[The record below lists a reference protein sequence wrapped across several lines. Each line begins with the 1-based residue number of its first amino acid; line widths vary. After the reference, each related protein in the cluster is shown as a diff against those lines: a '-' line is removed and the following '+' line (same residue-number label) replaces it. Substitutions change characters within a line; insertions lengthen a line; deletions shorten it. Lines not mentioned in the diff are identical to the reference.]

1 MINQSERKPDWL
13 RIKARQSDYFD
24 ETARRLACRGLHT
37 ICTSGKCPNLKECWS
52 AGTATFMI
60 LGEICTRS
68 CRFCATRS
76 GRPLPPNPYESM
88 KVADAVREMKLRHCV
103 LTSVDR
109 DDLPDG
115 GAAIWK
121 ATIEAVRTANPMTT
135 IEVLIPD
142 FKGDHPSLELV
153 ISAKPDILGHNL
165 ETVRRLTP
173 GVRSKAGYDR
183 SLELLKRASD
193 AGMVTKSGIM
203 AGLGETTEEI
213 LETMDDLLAAGCRI
227 FTMGQYLR
235 PSFDHL
241 PVSGYMHPDTFGYFK
256 KEALAK
262 GFMAAECGPLVRSSY
277 HAGEVMQQL
286 KK

>member
-1 MINQSERKPDWL
+1 MNSTQRKPGWL
-13 RIKARQSDYFD
+13 KIKARRTDHFD

-60 LGEICTRS
+60 LGNICTRS
-68 CRFCATRS
+68 CQFCATQT
-76 GRPLPPNPYESM
+76 GRPLPPDLLEPQ
-88 KVADAVREMKLRHCV
+88 KIADAVKEMKLTHCV

-115 GAAIWK
+115 GASFWANV
-121 ATIEAVRTANPMTT
+121 IETVRRINRDTT

-142 FKGDHPSLELV
+142 FQGNHEHLNTVL
-153 ISAKPDILGHNL
+153 AAHPDILGHNL

-173 GVRSKAGYDR
+173 SVRSSARYDR
-183 SLELLKRASD
+183 SLELIGRASE

-203 AGLGETTEEI
+203 SGLGETGDEI
-213 LETMDDLLAAGCRI
+213 LETMDDLRAVGCHI

-235 PSFDHL
+235 PSLDHL
-241 PVSGYMHPDTFGYFK
+241 PVSDYMHPDTFAHYK
-256 KEALAK
+256 AVALAK
-262 GFMAAECGPLVRSSY
+262 GFRAVECGPLVRSSY
-277 HAGEVMQQL
+277 HAEEALKNMQR
-286 KK
+286 

>member
-1 MINQSERKPDWL
+1 MNQSERKPDWL
-13 RIKARQSDYFD
+13 RIRARQSDHFD

-37 ICTSGKCPNLKECWS
+37 ICTSGKCPNIKECWS

-76 GRPLPPNPYESM
+76 GRPLPPDPYESM

-115 GAAIWK
+115 GASIWK
-121 ATIEAVRTANPMTT
+121 ATIDAIRIANPETT

-142 FKGDHPSLELV
+142 FKGDQESLELV

-173 GVRSKAGYDR
+173 QVRSKAGYDR

-203 AGLGETTEEI
+203 AGLGETSEEI
-213 LETMDDLLAAGCRI
+213 LETMDDLVAAGCRI

-235 PSFDHL
+235 PSFGHL
-241 PVSGYMHPDTFGYFK
+241 PVSGFMHPDTFEYFR

-262 GFMAAECGPLVRSSY
+262 GFFAAECGPLVRSSY

>member
-76 GRPLPPNPYESM
+76 GRPLPPDPYESM

-241 PVSGYMHPDTFGYFK
+241 PVSGYMHPDTFGYFR

>member
-1 MINQSERKPDWL
+1 MNQSERKPDWL

-76 GRPLPPNPYESM
+76 GRPLPPDPYESM

-241 PVSGYMHPDTFGYFK
+241 PVSGYMHPDTFGYFR

>member
-1 MINQSERKPDWL
+1 LINQSERKPDWL

-76 GRPLPPNPYESM
+76 GRPLPPDPYESM

-241 PVSGYMHPDTFGYFK
+241 PVSGYMHPDTFGYFR

>member
-1 MINQSERKPDWL
+1 
-13 RIKARQSDYFD
+13 
-24 ETARRLACRGLHT
+24 
-37 ICTSGKCPNLKECWS
+37 
-52 AGTATFMI
+52 MI

-76 GRPLPPNPYESM
+76 GRPLPPDPYESM

-115 GAAIWK
+115 GADIWK

-241 PVSGYMHPDTFGYFK
+241 PVSGYMHPDTFGYFR